1 MQIKL
6 DAHTHTLASGHAF
19 STILENA
26 QVAAQRGMSLLAIT
40 EHAPCMSDAP
50 PMTYFNNY
58 RRLDQEL
65 YGVEMLY
72 GVEVDITDFDGN
84 VSMNQR
90 MLDKMDIGIVSF
102 HETICTAGSRA
113 ENTRAF
119 LGAIQTPGVSI
130 IGHPDDERIPLDY
143 EALVLEA
150 KRVGVLIEVNNS
162 SLDPTHH
169 RQNTWENYRTIL
181 ALCERYGAMVALG
194 SDAHF
199 APAVGTFDRALALLE
214 EVNFPEEL
222 VVNTDPERFKEML
235 RKRK

>member
-6 DAHTHTLASGHAF
+6 DAHTHTLASGHAY
-19 STILENA
+19 STILENVQA
-26 QVAAQRGMSLLAIT
+26 AAQKGLSLLAIT

-58 RRLDQEL
+58 RRLDKVIC
-65 YGVEMLY
+65 GVEMLY

-84 VSMNQR
+84 LSMEQR
-90 MLDKMDIGIVSF
+90 MLDKMDVGIVSF
-102 HETICTAGSRA
+102 HETICLAGSRA

-119 LGAIQTPGVSI
+119 LGAMQVPGISI
-130 IGHPDDERIPLDY
+130 IGHPDDGRIPLDY

-150 KRVGVLIEVNNS
+150 KRVGVLFEVNNS
-162 SLDPTHH
+162 SLDPSHH
-169 RQNTWENYRTIL
+169 RQNAWENYRILL
-181 ALCERYGAMVALG
+181 ALCERHGAMVVLG

-199 APAVGTFDRALALLE
+199 APAVGSFDRALALLE
-214 EVNFPEEL
+214 EVKFPEEL
-222 VVNTDPERFKEML
+222 VINTDPEGFKKML